1 MVESSW
7 SRARTRSCWRAAA
20 CTRSS
25 TGCSSPPD
33 GCGGVRG
40 QLERLWYG
48 DGAGSALLL
57 PLAWAY
63 GAVSGL
69 RRQAYRSGLLRARR
83 LTRPVVVVGN
93 LTVGGTGKTPLTIW
107 LAQQLS
113 GASHRDGIIS
123 RGNGRQGS
131 GVRSVQGDSD
141 WRDVG
146 DEPVIVA
153 RRSGCPTMVAA
164 DRVAAA
170 RTLIARGAEVILAD
184 DGLQH
189 LRLARDCEIVVVDG
203 ARGFGNG
210 RLLPAG
216 PLREPASRL
225 RDADIV
231 VINGVSAPGVA
242 DALSTGALRMSL
254 FGAEAH
260 RVDGLAGPMLLEHLR
275 GGRAHAVAGIGN
287 PQRFFQDLRAQGIEI
302 VEHPYPDHHPFVA
315 ADLTFDDGLPVLMT
329 QKDAVKCRSFAHSRL
344 WYVPVTARFDDTQ
357 ARELLRRVI
366 QTLAPLIKLPPQ
378 AAG

>member
-1 MVESSW
+1 M
-7 SRARTRSCWRAAA
+7 
-20 CTRSS
+20 
-25 TGCSSPPD
+25 
-33 GCGGVRG
+33 RG

-48 DGAGSALLL
+48 DSAGTALLL

-113 GASHRDGIIS
+113 AARLRVGIVS
-123 RGNGRQGS
+123 RGYGRQGA

-146 DEPVIVA
+146 DEPVILA
-153 RRSGCPTMVAA
+153 RRTGCPTMVGA

-189 LRLARDCEIVVVDG
+189 LRLGRDCSIVVIDG
-203 ARGFGNG
+203 SRGFGNG

-216 PLREPASRL
+216 PLREPAAAL
-225 RDADIV
+225 RRADIV
-231 VINGVSAPGVA
+231 IVNGAPVHGSLGGGA
-242 DALSTGALRMSL
+242 LAQGALSMQLVAQPAVRL
-254 FGAEAH
+254 
-260 RVDGLAGPMLLEHLR
+260 D
-275 GGRAHAVAGIGN
+275 GRAGSAGLGAFRGRRVHAVAGIGN
-287 PQRFFQDLRAQGIEI
+287 PQRFFSELRSQGIEVI
-302 VEHPYPDHHPFVA
+302 AHPFPDHHPFTA
-315 ADLTFDDGLPVLMT
+315 RELAFADELPVLMT
-329 QKDAVKCRSFAHSRL
+329 EKDAVKCAPFANARL
-344 WYVPVTARFDDTQ
+344 WYVPVSAAFSEPDART
-357 ARELLRRVI
+357 LRTRV
-366 QTLAPLIKLPPQ
+366 LEHV
-378 AAG
+378 